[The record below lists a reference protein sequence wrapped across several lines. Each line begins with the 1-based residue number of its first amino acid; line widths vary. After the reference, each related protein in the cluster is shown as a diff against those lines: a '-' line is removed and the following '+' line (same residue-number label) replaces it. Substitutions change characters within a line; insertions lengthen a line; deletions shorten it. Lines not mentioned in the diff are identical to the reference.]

1 MRHLRAHRKLGRV
14 TAHRLAMLR
23 NLVTSLLEH
32 ERITTTDARAKEVRP
47 IAERM
52 ITYGKRGDLH
62 SRRQALRIVRS
73 RAVVGK
79 VFDSVARRFADR
91 PGGYTRIIKLGRRL
105 GDGAPLSIIE
115 LLPEPSAEK
124 TKSGK
129 GAAGKGAKGGKE
141 KAGEAKAKPARGAT
155 AGKPKAE
162 KGRGTP
168 EPGRGRGQVT
178 DKAPGKSPSGR
189 KGQGGGRKGPSRGG
203 GDK

>member
-73 RAVVGK
+73 RTVVGK

-124 TKSGK
+124 PAKGGK
-129 GAAGKGAKGGKE
+129 GAPGKGARGGKE
-141 KAGEAKAKPARGAT
+141 KAADAKAKPARPAKPQ
-155 AGKPKAE
+155 AKPKAE
-162 KGRGTP
+162 KGQ
-168 EPGRGRGQVT
+168 PGRGKGQIA
-178 DKAPGKSPSGR
+178 DKAPGKSPAGR